1 MSLSTIP
8 SPPRATVLIVD
19 DDATIREDL
28 RSVFENAGHHAIA
41 VSDAPSALHLL
52 NRQSCDL
59 IMLELELPE
68 VDGLAFCRLLR
79 AQPAMKQLPLVVFSA
94 TDNETLKV
102 QAFNAGADD
111 YIVKPSTPGEL
122 ISRVNSHLN
131 GAHRE
136 SELIGSNRELLF
148 LADLGRGLLRTL
160 EPEQVARR
168 VAGATYEGTNA
179 ALCACAVKSN
189 GNGLAVCV
197 FDREGNADNATLINV
212 NRLEKWLASARAT
225 DPARLANSTRD

>member
-8 SPPRATVLIVD
+8 SPPSATVLIVD
-19 DDATIREDL
+19 DDATTRDDL
-28 RSVFENAGHHAIA
+28 RNIFENAGHRAIA
-41 VSDAPSALHLL
+41 VRDAPAALRLL
-52 NRQSCDL
+52 HKESCDL
-59 IMLELELPE
+59 MMLELELPE
-68 VDGLAFCRLLR
+68 VDGLALCRLVR
-79 AQPAMKQLPLVVFSA
+79 AQPAMKQLPVVIFSA
-94 TDNETLKV
+94 TDNEMLKV

-160 EPEQVARR
+160 EPEQVARPGAELFAT
-168 VAGATYEGTNA
+168 AGCTACHTYNGSGG
-179 ALCACAVKSN
+179 SN
-189 GNGLAVCV
+189 LGAPDLTDIGSRNLGLQ
-197 FDREGNADNATLINV
+197 FQV
-212 NRLEKWLASARAT
+212 NHLKCPS
-225 DPARLANSTRD
+225 